1 MATATEE
8 VLADLVDRA
17 DRAIQRWLD
26 RAISSVQEAIAPI
39 LEEALFLGEART
51 SLDSETA
58 REELRRLLAETT
70 FHGGYLMEQ
79 PELPD
84 VSVTPE
90 QDFLRQ
96 LQHRQFDDRVTVHPR
111 DPATGRWLT
120 EGEAELVRLMGN
132 LQGGQPLTL
141 PQGTTVH
148 YVRPNP
154 NLAALSRLLWLL
166 DLSERERAFVR
177 AAADEPCDLDGLA
190 VFADWLEERQR
201 TDGARFREV
210 AAAGIRRLNPQ
221 PGEVYVIRTPPTGSL
236 VQDDFVVAYL
246 RGLWEGIANDAT
258 LIMLPPDESLSR
270 LTDEQLAAAGLVRK
284 DGLAE
289 REKE

>member
-58 REELRRLLAETT
+58 REELRRLRKETT

-84 VSVTPE
+84 SGMTPE
-90 QDFLRQ
+90 QEFLQR
-96 LQHRQFDDRVTVHPR
+96 LGRVQPGQT
-111 DPATGRWLT
+111 
-120 EGEAELVRLMGN
+120 LM
-132 LQGGQPLTL
+132 L

-258 LIMLPPDESLSR
+258 LIMLTQDESLSM

-289 REKE
+289 REKEGIKKHTGS

>member
-84 VSVTPE
+84 
-90 QDFLRQ
+90 
-96 LQHRQFDDRVTVHPR
+96 HPR

-166 DLSERERAFVR
+166 DLSEGERAFVR
-177 AAADEPCDLDGLA
+177 AAADEPCDLDGLS

-201 TDGARFREV
+201 GEADRFRE
-210 AAAGIRRLNPQ
+210 
-221 PGEVYVIRTPPTGSL
+221 
-236 VQDDFVVAYL
+236 
-246 RGLWEGIANDAT
+246 
-258 LIMLPPDESLSR
+258 SLSM
-270 LTDEQLAAAGLVRK
+270 LTDEQLEAAGLVRK

-289 REKE
+289 REKEGIKSTRGQS

>member
-1 MATATEE
+1 VRTS
-8 VLADLVDRA
+8 
-17 DRAIQRWLD
+17 AIQRWLD
-26 RAISSVQEAIAPI
+26 RAISSVQEALAPI

-58 REELRRLLAETT
+58 REELRRLLEETT

-84 VSVTPE
+84 
-90 QDFLRQ
+90 
-96 LQHRQFDDRVTVHPR
+96 HPR
-111 DPATGRWLT
+111 DSATGRWLT
-120 EGEAELVRLMGN
+120 EGEAELVRRMEN
-132 LQGGQPLTL
+132 LQGGQSLVL

-166 DLSERERAFVR
+166 DLSEGERAFVR
-177 AAADEPCDLDGLA
+177 AAAHQPCDLDGLS
-190 VFADWLEERQR
+190 VFADWLEEQQR
-201 TDGARFREV
+201 ADSARFREV

-221 PGEVYVIRTPPTGSL
+221 PGEVYVIRIPPTEGNL
-236 VQDDFVVAYL
+236 LDDFSVAYL
-246 RGLWEGIANDAT
+246 RGLWEEISNGAI

-270 LTDEQLAAAGLVRK
+270 LTDDEAAGLVRK

-289 REKE
+289 REKQGIKKHTGPL